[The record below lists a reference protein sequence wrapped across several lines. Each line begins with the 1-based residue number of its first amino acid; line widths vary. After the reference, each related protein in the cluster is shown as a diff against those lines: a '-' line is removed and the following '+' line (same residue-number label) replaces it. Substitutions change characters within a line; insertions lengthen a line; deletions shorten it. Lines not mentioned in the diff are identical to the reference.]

1 MGNDKNNFRGFF
13 LFFLVGPFVFQIN
26 VNSKT
31 WPHPH
36 ARLIMNF
43 HNTFN
48 ELINND
54 FQIENESVST
64 YTITLNICAA
74 AAAAAAAERNVKVDL
89 LGIYA

>member
-1 MGNDKNNFRGFF
+1 
-13 LFFLVGPFVFQIN
+13 
-26 VNSKT
+26 
-31 WPHPH
+31 
-36 ARLIMNF
+36 MNF

-74 AAAAAAAERNVKVDL
+74 AAAAERNVKVDL
-89 LGIYA
+89 LGIYAQIYCFKQ